1 MRLTTAVWVGLI
13 TKATRKFIYDRLPS
27 LLSVWVWFYAGSR
40 ICSIDKLWEF
50 HNDHIQGLLWMSG
63 STSCWIYI
71 SGTRFADLVLDKE
84 YAIREVNLLTADKRY
99 HRLGFIQKHIIP

>member
-1 MRLTTAVWVGLI
+1 
-13 TKATRKFIYDRLPS
+13 
-27 LLSVWVWFYAGSR
+27 
-40 ICSIDKLWEF
+40 
-50 HNDHIQGLLWMSG
+50 MSG